1 MKRFPNRVRLSTTIA
16 FGALLAAISGCA
28 EEPQVPAEVE
38 RLARQR
44 EEADERALD
53 ELERKRIE
61 TSGSVSSSKS
71 SEASPPEQR
80 PEEPP
85 TLPDR
90 SAPAEEQASAASKIA
105 DPPAVPVSPVVPAKT
120 TAAMRWTQMK
130 AGMTTDDVVALLG
143 KPTRI
148 SSDVFVDYWTYG
160 EGRTTGRVAFIR
172 LSRMTI
178 AWDPPVD

>member
-1 MKRFPNRVRLSTTIA
+1 
-16 FGALLAAISGCA
+16 
-28 EEPQVPAEVE
+28 
-38 RLARQR
+38 
-44 EEADERALD
+44 
-53 ELERKRIE
+53 
-61 TSGSVSSSKS
+61 
-71 SEASPPEQR
+71 
-80 PEEPP
+80 
-85 TLPDR
+85 
-90 SAPAEEQASAASKIA
+90 
-105 DPPAVPVSPVVPAKT
+105 
-120 TAAMRWTQMK
+120 MRWTQMK